1 DPRSR
6 TGCSKPVW
14 SSPGVE
20 RRNFFDTAPAREPG
34 HTSDPAA
41 RQGNNLH
48 VGYWLLGR
56 VGEVCSRS
64 RSADSRMLVLSQQAG
79 AHASAT
85 GRSDAPGAD
94 CRATQ
99 TTADASLSRMGRGRS
114 GKRSEEVVAGRDNR
128 RARRAAPRILRN
140 LSRKIASNGQ
150 LPDETTASNSFD
162 RCGAGV
168 LVILP
173 AASSANTAATQTA

>member
-64 RSADSRMLVLSQQAG
+64 RSAD
-79 AHASAT
+79 
-85 GRSDAPGAD
+85 
-94 CRATQ
+94 
-99 TTADASLSRMGRGRS
+99 SRMGRGRS